1 MKHIVRFL
9 LLPLLAARVFA
20 GEIAVIHEE
29 TRIAPGETRGFDFG
43 TLPQKDTTVL
53 LDVSSR
59 LDSKGLGGS
68 MYFMK
73 LTLNGRVVNAA
84 KTRAVVRL
92 VNKPVVS
99 PVAANVPYSWFGN
112 NSWRVLY
119 AADFESA
126 LKFKFYA
133 GNPYQLVLDVTD
145 LTNPMS
151 ENRLEITNMA
161 NASTAA
167 SLHTKGEL
175 VIQRLVIRTKPVAS
189 PTMTADAADQDAINR
204 GTPGAGPAAYKGRLL
219 PGGGFVISAGGQE
232 YEFATAVSYPNAGLN
247 RLVPAAKPDTSGQ
260 KEWTVRAGGTR
271 AVAAGPDYRLRRTMR
286 FTPRRVEVAD
296 EIANLHPDQKLG
308 LLVRHEV
315 SLKDKSAGVRLAGN
329 PDPAINEY
337 HSNGNPS
344 VYVALPK
351 ANLGLGLIVEDDVFR
366 NQVTLFCD
374 NEAAVAGLR
383 TEMLC
388 LPAGGSYTLRWSV
401 YPVASADYF
410 DFINLVRADWDANYT
425 VEGPWTFFSPD
436 TILTT
441 PVEEIRRQFQR
452 LGIRY
457 ACYCGGWVDGKHDR
471 KKIGFGTGVMEP
483 YWADFRRRLREAAAK
498 IREASPGCKV
508 LVYYDT
514 QRDTSDGSHERFRDS
529 WLADARGRQLS
540 TDWSGVY
547 SLTWSV
553 VATLTNSYGRAMLDV
568 ADRYLDEIKAD
579 GVYWDE
585 MEATGYGAPLITH
598 SIPDGHSCILD
609 KKTYTLDHEIGVTTL
624 LGEGHRMAVIDR
636 VRVRGGTLMGNGP
649 CATRKLLAKKPQ
661 RMVEIQHNDTWAYEG
676 NLDSPLGYGSSRMD
690 FGNWVRALKM
700 ATLVVGT
707 RYNYEHEIS
716 PYVFPFTPVELHA
729 GYLLGRERIIA
740 THAGNY
746 GWPGKP
752 CLVQARHFNKD
763 GRLTGR
769 DFATTIGKEA
779 RTAVELA
786 EGEAVVLE
794 RLPVLVRPKS
804 GAAEMAVVSDG
815 PDPLA
820 WTQKSSAG
828 PPVLMRPKPGAA
840 EVSAVRCTADQLA
853 LMLKAP
859 AGATVRVSTGA
870 MKLAPRQRFTVTI
883 GSATREVS
891 AGHNATLSF
900 DATAAEPTQIL
911 IRPIP

>member
-1 MKHIVRFL
+1 MKNSLSLL
-9 LLPLLAARVFA
+9 LLPFLITRIVAN
-20 GEIAVIHEE
+20 EIAVVREE
-29 TRIAPGETRGFDFG
+29 ARIPLGQTRSFEFG

-59 LDSKGLGGS
+59 LDAKGFGGS
-68 MYFMK
+68 SYFIK

-84 KTRAVVRL
+84 KTRAVSRL

-99 PVAANVPYSWFGN
+99 PVGANLPYSWFGSG
-112 NSWRVLY
+112 SWRVLY
-119 AADFESA
+119 APDFEGA
-126 LKFKFYA
+126 LKQKFYT

-161 NASTAA
+161 NGSQATAA
-167 SLHTKGEL
+167 HTKGDL
-175 VIQRLVIRTKPVAS
+175 VIKSLVIRTRPGAS
-189 PTMTADAADQDAINR
+189 PTMAEDATDRDAINR
-204 GTPGAGPAAYKGRLL
+204 GTPGTGPVAYKGRLL
-219 PGGGFVISAGGQE
+219 PGGGFVISAGQQRF
-232 YEFATAVSYPNAGLN
+232 EFATAISYPNAGLN
-247 RLVPAAKPDTSGQ
+247 RLVAAAKPDGTGQ
-260 KEWTVRAGGTR
+260 KEWAVRAGGNR
-271 AVAAGPDYRLRRTMR
+271 AVAEGSDYRLRRTVR
-286 FTPRRVEVAD
+286 FMPRRVEVAD
-296 EIANLHPDQKLG
+296 EITNLHRDRKLG

-315 SLKDKSAGVRLAGN
+315 SLKGKAANVRLAGN
-329 PDPAINEY
+329 PDPALNEY

-351 ANLGLGLIVEDDVFR
+351 PGLGLGMIVEDDVFR
-366 NQVTLFCD
+366 NQATLFYD

-388 LPAGGSYTLRWSV
+388 LPKGGSYTLRWSV

-410 DFINLVRADWDANYT
+410 DFINLVRADWGANYT

-436 TILTT
+436 TILAT

-457 ACYCGGWVDGKHDR
+457 ACYCGGWVDPKHDR
-471 KKIGFGTGVMEP
+471 KKIGFGTGVMDP

-498 IREASPGCKV
+498 TREASPGCKV
-508 LVYYDT
+508 LVYYDS
-514 QRDTSDGSHERFRDS
+514 QRDTSDGGHERFRDS
-529 WLADARGRQLS
+529 WLADVKGRQLS
-540 TDWSGVY
+540 TEWSGVY

-553 VATLTNSYGRAMLDV
+553 VATLNNNYGRAMLDV

-579 GVYWDE
+579 GLYWDE

-598 SIPDGHSCILD
+598 SIPDGHSCVLD
-609 KKTYTLDHEIGVTTL
+609 KKNFTIDHEIGVTTL

-636 VRVRGGTLMGNGP
+636 VRAKGGTLMGNGP

-661 RMVEIQHNDTWAYEG
+661 RMVEIQHNDSWAYEG
-676 NLDSPLGYGSSRMD
+676 NLDSPLGYASSRMD

-700 ATLVVGT
+700 ATLLVGT

-716 PYVFPFTPVELHA
+716 PYVFPFTPIELHA

-746 GWPGKP
+746 GWPGER
-752 CLVQARHFNKD
+752 CLVQVRHFNKE
-763 GRLTGR
+763 GRLTGK
-769 DFATTIGKEA
+769 DFATTVSRES

-794 RLPVLVRPKS
+794 RLPIFVKPKS
-804 GAAEMAVVSDG
+804 GAAEI
-815 PDPLA
+815 
-820 WTQKSSAG
+820 
-828 PPVLMRPKPGAA
+828 
-840 EVSAVRCTADQLA
+840 SAVRCDADSLA
-853 LMLKAP
+853 WTLKAP
-859 AGATVRVSTGA
+859 GGAALRLRNGA
-870 MKLAPRQRFTVTI
+870 MKIAPRQRFAVTT
-883 GSATREVS
+883 GGATREITARS
-891 AGHNATLSF
+891 DATLSF
-900 DATAAEPTQIL
+900 DASGPEPVQIL
-911 IRPIP
+911 VRPLP